1 MLGTLIMLEIV
12 SYVLRSLDVQ
22 HAQQLH
28 VQLVP
33 HLKYHKLEVDLVL
46 LKLRIVQLYPQQTTP
61 YAKHATLA
69 TTPQQEFAN
78 PVQTSPVAQH
88 VQTLE
93 FVLHAQLLKSLKSED
108 SLASHKLPTA

>member
-46 LKLRIVQLYPQQTTP
+46 LKLRIVQRYPQQTTP
-61 YAKHATLA
+61 YAKHVIPG
-69 TTPQQEFAN
+69 TTPQLEFAN
-78 PVQTSPVAQH
+78 SVQTSPVAQH
-88 VQTLE
+88 VPTQE
-93 FVLHAQLLKSLKSED
+93 YVPPAQLLKSLK
-108 SLASHKLPTA
+108 